1 MSNNSVLLVVYIIG
15 TLLLVLFAFFLV
27 IYLQVQKR
35 KQNRFRIEKEQLE
48 QEVLRTGL
56 EVKEQAI
63 NTMSREL
70 HDNIGSRLNAVMRF
84 LHVIQ
89 ATEDKGTVAELA
101 KESQGLLGEVIKDA
115 RNISHVLNSDY
126 VMNHGLVEAVQ
137 KEVDFVKRSTGIDAL
152 VLVEGDYYN
161 FNSGHE
167 LIVFRMIQEAISN
180 TIKYAKA
187 TNLRISMRYTERL
200 FELKITDNGTG
211 FDTDAAAD
219 GIGLANMKNRARMLK
234 ADFALQS
241 KPGQGTTLL
250 LTLNTKQ

>member
-1 MSNNSVLLVVYIIG
+1 MDNNAVIFLFIAG
-15 TLLLVLFAFFLV
+15 TLLLSLFAFFLV

-35 KQNRFRIEKEQLE
+35 RQNRFRIEKEQLE

-70 HDNIGSRLNAVMRF
+70 HDNIGSRLNAVMRY
-84 LHVIQ
+84 LHVIH
-89 ATEDKGTVAELA
+89 ATEDKDTVAELA

-137 KEVDFVKRSTGIDAL
+137 KEVDFVKRSAGINAL

-180 TIKYAKA
+180 TVKYAKA

-211 FDTDAAAD
+211 FDTDVAAD

-241 KPGQGTTLL
+241 KPGEGTTLL

>member
-1 MSNNSVLLVVYIIG
+1 MEGNTVLFIFVLG
-15 TLLLVLFAFFLV
+15 TLMLTSFAFFLV

-56 EVKEQAI
+56 KVKEQAI

-89 ATEDKGTVAELA
+89 TTEDKTTVAELV

-137 KEVDFVKRSTGIDAL
+137 KEVDFVKRSAGINAM

-211 FDTDAAAD
+211 FDTDIAAD

-241 KPGQGTTLL
+241 KPGEGTTLL

>member
-1 MSNNSVLLVVYIIG
+1 MDGNGVLFLFIAG
-15 TLLLVLFAFFLV
+15 TLLLSLFAFFLV

-84 LHVIQ
+84 LHVIN
-89 ATEDKGTVAELA
+89 AAEDSDTVKSLT
-101 KESQGLLGEVIKDA
+101 KESQDILDDVIKDA
-115 RNISHVLNSDY
+115 RNLSHVLNSDY
-126 VMNHGLVEAVQ
+126 VMNHGLVEAVK
-137 KEVDFVKRSTGIDAL
+137 KEASFIGKTTDIDIN

-161 FNSGHE
+161 FNAGHE
-167 LIVFRMIQEAISN
+167 LIVFRMVQEFISN

-187 TNLRISMRYTERL
+187 TMLRISMHYRGDTFL
-200 FELKITDNGTG
+200 LMITD
-211 FDTDAAAD
+211 D
-219 GIGLANMKNRARMLK
+219 GIGFDVDSASNGIGLVNMKNRANMLK
-234 ADFALQS
+234 ADLQIASEPGKGTAL
-241 KPGQGTTLL
+241 T

>member
-1 MSNNSVLLVVYIIG
+1 MDGNSVIFLFVAG
-15 TLLLVLFAFFLV
+15 TLLLSLFAFFLV

-89 ATEDKGTVAELA
+89 ATEDRATIVELA
-101 KESQGLLGEVIKDA
+101 SESRGLLGEVIKDA
-115 RNISHVLNSDY
+115 RNISHVLNSDF

-137 KEVDFVKRSTGIDAL
+137 KEVDFVNRSAGINASIEI
-152 VLVEGDYYN
+152 EGEYYN

-187 TNLRISMRYTERL
+187 TILHIGMRYTDEL
-200 FELKITDNGTG
+200 FELKIIDNGIG
-211 FDTDAAAD
+211 FDTETTSA

-234 ADFALQS
+234 ADFALVS

>member
-1 MSNNSVLLVVYIIG
+1 MDDISVV
-15 TLLLVLFAFFLV
+15 VLFIAGTSLMSIFVFFLV

-89 ATEDKGTVAELA
+89 ATEDKGTLTELV

-137 KEVDFVKRSTGIDAL
+137 KEVDFVKRSTGIDAM

-167 LIVFRMIQEAISN
+167 LIVFRTIQEAISN

-234 ADFALQS
+234 ADFALLS
-241 KPGQGTTLL
+241 KPGEGTTLL

>member
-1 MSNNSVLLVVYIIG
+1 MDNGSVIFLLIAG
-15 TLLLVLFAFFLV
+15 TLLLSLFAFFLV

-89 ATEDKGTVAELA
+89 ATEDKNTVAELV

-137 KEVDFVKRSTGIDAL
+137 KEVDFVKRSAGINAM

-211 FDTDAAAD
+211 FDTDTAAD

-234 ADFALQS
+234 ADFALLS
-241 KPGQGTTLL
+241 KPGEGTTLL

>member
-1 MSNNSVLLVVYIIG
+1 MESSALLVLFIAG
-15 TLLLVLFAFFLV
+15 TSLLSLFAFFLV

-89 ATEDKGTVAELA
+89 ATEDKNTVAELV

-137 KEVDFVKRSTGIDAL
+137 KEVDFVKRSAGINAM

-211 FDTDAAAD
+211 FDTDTAAD

-234 ADFALQS
+234 ADFALLS
-241 KPGQGTTLL
+241 KPGEGTTLL

>member
-1 MSNNSVLLVVYIIG
+1 MDDSSVI
-15 TLLLVLFAFFLV
+15 VLFIAGTALLSLFVFFLV

-56 EVKEQAI
+56 EVKEHAI

-89 ATEDKGTVAELA
+89 ATEDKSTIIELTAE
-101 KESQGLLGEVIKDA
+101 SRGLLGEVIKDA
-115 RNISHVLNSDY
+115 RNISHVLNSDF

-137 KEVDFVKRSTGIDAL
+137 KEIDFAKRSTGINASVD
-152 VLVEGDYYN
+152 VEGEYYN

-167 LIVFRMIQEAISN
+167 LIVFRMIQEAVSN

-187 TNLRISMRYTERL
+187 TILHVGMRYTDEL
-200 FELKITDNGTG
+200 FELKITDNGIG
-211 FDTDAAAD
+211 FDTETASA

-234 ADFALQS
+234 ADFALVS
-241 KPGQGTTLL
+241 KPGEGTTLL

>member
-1 MSNNSVLLVVYIIG
+1 MEGNTVLFIFVLG
-15 TLLLVLFAFFLV
+15 TLMLTSFAFFLV

-89 ATEDKGTVAELA
+89 TTEDKTTVAELV

-137 KEVDFVKRSTGIDAL
+137 KEVDFVKRSAGINAM

-211 FDTDAAAD
+211 FDTDIAAD

-241 KPGQGTTLL
+241 KPGEGTTLL

>member
-1 MSNNSVLLVVYIIG
+1 MESSALLVLFIAG
-15 TLLLVLFAFFLV
+15 TSLLSLFAFFLV

-89 ATEDKGTVAELA
+89 TTEDKTTVAELV

-137 KEVDFVKRSTGIDAL
+137 KEVDFVKRSAGINAM

-211 FDTDAAAD
+211 FDTDTAAD

-234 ADFALQS
+234 ADFALLS
-241 KPGQGTTLL
+241 KPGEGTTLL

>member
-137 KEVDFVKRSTGIDAL
+137 KEVDFVKRSAGIDAL

-200 FELKITDNGTG
+200 FEMKITDNGTG

-250 LTLNTKQ
+250 LTLNTNQ

>member
-1 MSNNSVLLVVYIIG
+1 MSNNSMLLVVYVIG
-15 TLLLVLFAFFLV
+15 TLLLVIFAFFLV

-48 QEVLRTGL
+48 QEILRTGL

-89 ATEDKGTVAELA
+89 ATEDKPTVTELVQ
-101 KESQGLLGEVIKDA
+101 ESQGLLGEVIKDA
-115 RNISHVLNSDY
+115 RNISHVLNSDF
-126 VMNHGLVEAVQ
+126 VMNHGLTEAVQ
-137 KEVDFVKRSTGIDAL
+137 KEVDFIKRTTGIDAD
-152 VLVEGDYYN
+152 VSVEGDYYN

-167 LIVFRMIQEAISN
+167 LIVFRMVQEAMSN

-187 TNLRISMRYTERL
+187 TILHVGMRYTEDT
-200 FELKITDNGTG
+200 FELRVTDNGIG
-211 FDTDAAAD
+211 FDTTATAA

-234 ADFALQS
+234 ADFNITS
-241 KPGQGTTLL
+241 KEGEGTTLS

>member
-1 MSNNSVLLVVYIIG
+1 MSNNTVLLVVYIIG

-89 ATEDKGTVAELA
+89 ATEDRATVTELA
-101 KESQGLLGEVIKDA
+101 SESRGLLGEVIKDA
-115 RNISHVLNSDY
+115 RNISHVLNSDF

-137 KEVDFVKRSTGIDAL
+137 KEVNFVNRSADITATIEI
-152 VLVEGDYYN
+152 EGEYYH

-187 TNLRISMRYTERL
+187 TILQIGMRYTDEL
-200 FELKITDNGTG
+200 FELKITDNGIG
-211 FDTDAAAD
+211 FDTEATAA

-234 ADFALQS
+234 ADFVLVS